1 MERKDECKRMAENLI
16 KSVCSLADC
25 EMPQNTEQIV
35 DSIVQ
40 DVEDTADPVE
50 WHSGDVGIAFRRW
63 MESNAEF

>member
-1 MERKDECKRMAENLI
+1 MERKDECKRMVENLI

-25 EMPQNTEQIV
+25 ETPQNAEQIV